1 MKVTILTVAVYLS
14 IGSCF
19 AQVRLVKTTQQFK
32 NKEYVY
38 EITSRG
44 QAVGEFWPVNGMNL
58 VTNQTD
64 SEVFNGTPIEDIQA
78 KLQGVATAPDGMTS
92 GSAGMP
98 MQGKSL
104 SNGRPC
110 GDGIAYNYGIVEVQA
125 GFTIKFT
132 HKSEIADFDNYYN
145 NLKRSGGTLFFLPSI
160 LRNNDSLISSKVVDK
175 VLVRR
180 ETYDGVKVGVIIFNK
195 LVTYDEAR
203 LIVRGLDRPGKSKT
217 THIYMLDGGSTWGQ
231 SCKEVNGRT
240 EILGTRSSSLVS
252 NYLVFY

>member
-1 MKVTILTVAVYLS
+1 MKTITTAFACLFAVIS
-14 IGSCF
+14 F
-19 AQVRLVKTTQQFK
+19 AQTQFIKTLQQFK

-38 EITSRG
+38 QVNHNG
-44 QAVGEFWPVNGMNL
+44 QTVGEFWPIRGMNL
-58 VTNQTD
+58 VTKQTD
-64 SEVFNGTPIEDIQA
+64 PQIFNGTPIEKIQE
-78 KLQGVATAPDGMTS
+78 KLQGIATAPDGMTS

-110 GDGIAYNYGIVEVQA
+110 GDDTVYNYGIVVVEN
-125 GFTIKFT
+125 GFKINFT
-132 HKSEIADFDNYYN
+132 HKSEIANFDSYYN
-145 NLKRSGGTLFFLPSI
+145 NVKQSGGTLFFLPS
-160 LRNNDSLISSKVVDK
+160 LFRNGKFLSSQKMVDK

-180 ETYDGVKVGVIIFNK
+180 ETYSGIQIGVIIFND
-195 LVTYDEAR
+195 LITYDEAR
-203 LIVRGLDRPGKSKT
+203 EIVLGLDRPNASKT

-240 EILGTRSSSLVS
+240 DILGTRNSSVVS